1 MGQWIANCKPERVDR
16 ISSASIFIL
25 RVGPPRPNQ
34 MQTQEALEADGL
46 VGLYRVAKKDQL
58 DVRNGQEA
66 YLRDTDF
73 LPSPDTLR
81 GMLGPL
87 NPNRSR

>member
-1 MGQWIANCKPERVDR
+1 VER
-16 ISSASIFIL
+16 ISSASVFLL

-34 MQTQEALEADGL
+34 MQTQQALEADGL
-46 VGLYRVAKKDQL
+46 VGLYRVGKKDQL
-58 DVRNGQEA
+58 EVRSGQES

-87 NPNRSR
+87 NANRSR